1 MLMAMGADKLI
12 GARSQLSLTNNWGQI
27 TVIANI
33 RNNYVLTPV
42 FIYVAWAMVLVG

>member
-1 MLMAMGADKLI
+1 MLAPKSTAMTKGSA
-12 GARSQLSLTNNWGQI
+12 NNWDQI

-42 FIYVAWAMVLVG
+42 FIYVVWAIVLVG